1 MLIRFFNQSYVIHFI
16 AFLMLATALWIPSFV
31 MPVTDYDMEKLS
43 PIYNLIIANI
53 KSPIIL
59 SVFAF
64 VLLFVQSI
72 YLNAIITDHELGQ
85 RNSSFA
91 SVFYFLIMSMHYGML
106 KFHPILLAG
115 FFLIKAIN
123 SMLNLYMAEDQRR
136 ACFKIG
142 FFIGISSLCYF
153 PSIYFMVLVIILLL
167 LYSIATWRKMI
178 IPLIGLMIPY
188 IFLATWYFVT
198 DQLEYAIADY
208 QLVSQIHGIN
218 FSKFSILELLIGIFG
233 SLFLLS
239 IILGLFFRIPEKSIS
254 VRKKASAFVYI
265 LIISILILFLRSE
278 FTTQFMI
285 IALPLTALTAVAIA
299 DKKKMFWTDLLF
311 SISTILILINNF
323 IYILN
328 A

>member
-1 MLIRFFNQSYVIHFI
+1 
-16 AFLMLATALWIPSFV
+16 
-31 MPVTDYDMEKLS
+31 
-43 PIYNLIIANI
+43 
-53 KSPIIL
+53 
-59 SVFAF
+59 
-64 VLLFVQSI
+64 
-72 YLNAIITDHELGQ
+72 
-85 RNSSFA
+85 
-91 SVFYFLIMSMHYGML
+91 
-106 KFHPILLAG
+106 
-115 FFLIKAIN
+115 
-123 SMLNLYMAEDQRR
+123 MAEDQRR

-167 LYSIATWRKMI
+167 LYSIATWRKII

-239 IILGLFFRIPEKSIS
+239 IIFGLFFRIPEKSIS

-285 IALPLTALTAVAIA
+285 IALPLTALTALAIA
-299 DKKKMFWTDLLF
+299 DKKKLFWTDLLF

-323 IYILN
+323 TYILN

>member
-31 MPVTDYDMEKLS
+31 MPVSDYEMEKLS
-43 PIYNLIIANI
+43 PIYNLIIANL

-59 SVFAF
+59 SVLAF
-64 VLLFVQSI
+64 VLLFAQSI
-72 YLNAIITDHELGQ
+72 YLNVIITDHELGQ

-106 KFHPILLAG
+106 KFHPIILAG

-167 LYSIATWRKMI
+167 LYSIATWRKII

-218 FSKFSILELLIGIFG
+218 FSKFSILELLIGILG

-239 IILGLFFRIPEKSIS
+239 IIC
-254 VRKKASAFVYI
+254 
-265 LIISILILFLRSE
+265 
-278 FTTQFMI
+278 TTGAYPF
-285 IALPLTALTAVAIA
+285 
-299 DKKKMFWTDLLF
+299 
-311 SISTILILINNF
+311 N
-323 IYILN
+323 LN
-328 A
+328 SDVTRT

>member
-1 MLIRFFNQSYVIHFI
+1 
-16 AFLMLATALWIPSFV
+16 
-31 MPVTDYDMEKLS
+31 
-43 PIYNLIIANI
+43 
-53 KSPIIL
+53 
-59 SVFAF
+59 
-64 VLLFVQSI
+64 
-72 YLNAIITDHELGQ
+72 
-85 RNSSFA
+85 
-91 SVFYFLIMSMHYGML
+91 
-106 KFHPILLAG
+106 
-115 FFLIKAIN
+115 
-123 SMLNLYMAEDQRR
+123 
-136 ACFKIG
+136 
-142 FFIGISSLCYF
+142 
-153 PSIYFMVLVIILLL
+153 MVLVIILLL
-167 LYSIATWRKMI
+167 LYSIATWRKII

-239 IILGLFFRIPEKSIS
+239 IIFGLFFRIPEKSIS

-285 IALPLTALTAVAIA
+285 IALPLTALTALAIA
-299 DKKKMFWTDLLF
+299 DKKKLFWTDLLF

-323 IYILN
+323 TYILN